1 MGWMRITMPKAK
13 ADFGGYSQMQ
23 IAFDATFM
31 AAGGPRSAALFSNS
45 LLAPECI
52 FYFSP
57 GAVAIF
63 SAQLALMDAEPC
75 ERPSPDGLISL
86 VGNGDSFNLL

>member
-1 MGWMRITMPKAK
+1 MGWMKITMPRAR
-13 ADFGGYSQMQ
+13 ADSGGYSQMQ
-23 IAFDATFM
+23 NAFDAAFV

-45 LLAPECI
+45 FLAPECV

-63 SAQLALMDAEPC
+63 SAQLALMDAESC
-75 ERPSPDGLISL
+75 ERPFPGGLISL
-86 VGNGDSFNLL
+86 VGNGESFNLL